1 MWVSGARETDGYRQE
16 VRAPESTELRRI
28 ALAVSVLDDVDVVP
42 LDDGVLLPGDEPIE
56 VSWLELR
63 RAVAGADP
71 ESELA
76 RARVRAWLHGRRL
89 GADRPLEELR
99 LLARPV
105 GLPVDHPLHP
115 GLDWVRHR
123 VLGGAL
129 DLGFGFVGVGSD
141 PDTVTIVPQGALDP
155 AGVDPA
161 PWWPVAKDYL
171 ERMGTIAAQ
180 RLADSPV
187 LRPIGDCDVLT
198 LLGSATL
205 RTALCQHD
213 GTGMRAAAVP
223 MRTRGWL
230 DLSRIDPAYT
240 AAAAAATSELDRGFA
255 RPLLLTEH
263 EVTMAP
269 EGGRPAE
276 IVLRDPAAAA
286 PDLRPMLFR
295 SAL

>member
-1 MWVSGARETDGYRQE
+1 MWVSGPRGRDGYRAE
-16 VRAPESTELRRI
+16 VRAPDSVELRRI
-28 ALAVSVLDDVDVVP
+28 ALAVSVLDDIDIVP
-42 LDDGVLLPGDEPIE
+42 LDDGVMLAGMEPVE

-63 RAVAGADP
+63 RAVAGADAD
-71 ESELA
+71 SELA
-76 RARVRAWLHGRRL
+76 RARVRAWLHGRRI
-89 GADRPLEELR
+89 AVDRDVEELR
-99 LLARPV
+99 QLARPV

-123 VLGGAL
+123 VLGDAL
-129 DLGFGFVGVGSD
+129 DLGFGFVGVGND
-141 PDTVTIVPQGALDP
+141 PDMVIIVPQGALDA

-161 PWWPVAKDYL
+161 PWWPVARDYL
-171 ERMGTIAAQ
+171 ERMGAIAAE
-180 RLADSPV
+180 RLADSPT

-198 LLGSATL
+198 LLGSQTL
-205 RTALCQHD
+205 RTALCSKD

-240 AAAAAATSELDRGFA
+240 AAAAAATDELDRGFP
-255 RPLLLTEH
+255 RPLLLTED

-276 IVLRDPAAAA
+276 IVLRDKAADA
-286 PDLRPMLFR
+286 PDLRPVLFR
-295 SAL
+295 

>member
-1 MWVSGARETDGYRQE
+1 MGTVRE
-16 VRAPESTELRRI
+16 VRAPDSVELRRI
-28 ALAVSVLDDVDVVP
+28 ALAVSVLDDIDIVP
-42 LDDGVLLPGDEPIE
+42 LDDGVMLAGTEPVE

-63 RAVAGADP
+63 RAVAGADAD
-71 ESELA
+71 SELA
-76 RARVRAWLHGRRL
+76 RARVRAWLHGRRI
-89 GADRPLEELR
+89 AVDRDLEELR
-99 LLARPV
+99 QLARPV

-123 VLGGAL
+123 VLGDAL
-129 DLGFGFVGVGSD
+129 DLGFGFVGVGND
-141 PDTVTIVPQGALDP
+141 PDMVIIVPQGALDA

-161 PWWPVAKDYL
+161 PWWPVARDYL
-171 ERMGTIAAQ
+171 ERMGAIAAE
-180 RLADSPV
+180 RLADSPT

-198 LLGSATL
+198 LLGSQTL
-205 RTALCQHD
+205 RTALCSKD

-240 AAAAAATSELDRGFA
+240 AAAAAATDELDRGFP
-255 RPLLLTEH
+255 RPLLLTED

-276 IVLRDPAAAA
+276 IVLRDKAADA
-286 PDLRPMLFR
+286 PDLRPVLFR
-295 SAL
+295 

>member
-1 MWVSGARETDGYRQE
+1 VH
-16 VRAPESTELRRI
+16 APDSVELRRI
-28 ALAVSVLDDVDVVP
+28 ALAVSVLDDIDIVP
-42 LDDGVLLPGDEPIE
+42 LDDGVLLAGTEPVE

-76 RARVRAWLHGRRL
+76 RARVRAWLHGRRI
-89 GADRPLEELR
+89 AVDRDLDELR
-99 LLARPV
+99 QLARPV

-123 VLGGAL
+123 VLGDAL
-129 DLGFGFVGVGSD
+129 DLGFGFVGVGHD
-141 PDTVTIVPQGALDP
+141 PDAVIVVPQGALD
-155 AGVDPA
+155 AARVDPT
-161 PWWPVAKDYL
+161 PWWPVALNYL
-171 ERMGTIAAQ
+171 ERMGTIAVE
-180 RLADSPV
+180 RLADTAT

-198 LLGSATL
+198 LLGSRTL
-205 RTALCQHD
+205 RVALCAQD

-240 AAAAAATSELDRGFA
+240 AAAAAATDELERGFP
-255 RPLLLTEH
+255 RPLLLTED
-263 EVTMAP
+263 EVTLAP

-276 IVLRDPAAAA
+276 IVLRDPAAQA
-286 PDLRPMLFR
+286 PNLRPVLFR
-295 SAL
+295 